1 MSYVAITDQVSLI
14 NEDPVLNE
22 TASLLSQCLRETE
35 DALTRNMLAAT
46 ASVLNSTSGV
56 NGDVPTEL
64 TFNDLAL
71 VTRTLVGAD
80 ARKVSKVIEAQDKFS
95 TAAVRESYFA
105 MMHTD
110 LINDLEAVDGFIS
123 VAQYPSQMNI
133 LSSEWGS
140 VGNIRFLA
148 SSQGQKTENGSL
160 LGADMYDVYI
170 TGEESYACID
180 LEDANAEFIYRPLG
194 YGDDPLL
201 QRQTAGFKF
210 AYASRI
216 TNDSWNVALRT
227 TLSA

>member
-1 MSYVAITDQVSLI
+1 MS
-14 NEDPVLNE
+14 
-22 TASLLSQCLRETE
+22 
-35 DALTRNMLAAT
+35 
-46 ASVLNSTSGV
+46 
-56 NGDVPTEL
+56 
-64 TFNDLAL
+64 FNDLAL
-71 VTRTLVGAD
+71 VTRTLVGAN
-80 ARKVSKVIEAQDKFS
+80 ARKISGVIEGQNKFG
-95 TAAVRESYFA
+95 TGPVRESYFA

-110 LINDLEAVDGFIS
+110 LINDLEDVEGFIS

-133 LSSEWGS
+133 LSAEWGS
-140 VGNIRFLA
+140 IGNIRFLA
-148 SSQGQKTENGSL
+148 SSQGQKTESGSL

-216 TNDSWNVALRT
+216 TNDAWNIALRT
-227 TLSA
+227 TLAT